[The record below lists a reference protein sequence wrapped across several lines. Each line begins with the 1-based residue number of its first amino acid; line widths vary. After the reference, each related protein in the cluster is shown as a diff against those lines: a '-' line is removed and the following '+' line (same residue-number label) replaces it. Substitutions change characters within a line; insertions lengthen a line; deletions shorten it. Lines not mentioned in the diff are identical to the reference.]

1 MSGNRLRV
9 LSDWAL
15 NTITR
20 PEGISFEVVSAASVP
35 LDPDHPRA

>member
-9 LSDWAL
+9 LSDWTL
-15 NTITR
+15 NAVTR

-35 LDPDHPRA
+35 LDADNPRA